1 MIRLANVS
9 KVYDGKYALRD
20 INLNIKKG
28 ETLAIIGG
36 SGSGKSTL
44 LQLLIGLIRPD
55 SGEIYI
61 GGQETTHLSEKELDK
76 VRLNMG
82 MVFQYSALFDS
93 MTVGENVAFGLREH
107 KNLPEAEIQ
116 RIIKEKLALVGL
128 PGVEDK
134 LPGEL
139 SGGMKKR
146 VGLARAIA
154 IEPEIIFYDEPSS
167 GLDPITTAKIDE
179 LIVDMQRKLGVTS
192 VVVTHDMASACRIA
206 DRIAMV
212 YEGEL
217 IAVDTVERF
226 QKLED
231 ERVQAFFKTLH
242 LEKTERDEQR
252 A

>member
-1 MIRLANVS
+1 MIRIENVCKS
-9 KVYDGKYALRD
+9 FGEKQVLKN
-20 INLNIKKG
+20 INMEIREG

-44 LQLLIGLIRPD
+44 LRLLIGLDRPT

-61 GGQETTHLSEKELDK
+61 MGQAISHMQEAELDK
-76 VRLNMG
+76 LRMNMG

-107 KNLPEAEIQ
+107 TDYPEEKIRAIVA
-116 RIIKEKLALVGL
+116 EKLEQVGL
-128 PGVEDK
+128 PGIEASM
-134 LPGEL
+134 PGEL

-154 IEPEIIFYDEPSS
+154 FNPKIIFYDEPSS
-167 GLDPITTAKIDE
+167 GLDPIMTARIDE
-179 LIVDMQRKLGVTS
+179 LIIDTQKKQKATS
-192 VVVTHDMASACRIA
+192 VVVTHDMASACTIA
-206 DRIAMV
+206 DRIAMI

-217 IAVDTVERF
+217 IAVETVENF

-231 ERVQAFFKTLH
+231 PRVQSFL
-242 LEKTERDEQR
+242 QR
-252 A
+252 MHVGREARK